1 MLYLLSSFFPPTS
14 IESSPPQPSEASPLA
29 LSANDNL
36 NELVLVAGDV
46 SFFPERIP
54 KEESLEGDWLFGDLS
69 GGARSPSPA
78 SFSYDR
84 QMLTD
89 EHKGVNAL

>member
-1 MLYLLSSFFPPTS
+1 MLYSLSSFFPPTS
-14 IESSPPQPSEASPLA
+14 IESSPPQPSEASPLV

-54 KEESLEGDWLFGDLS
+54 KEESLEGDWLFDDLS
-69 GGARSPSPA
+69 GARSPSPA
-78 SFSYDR
+78 SFSYEKTND
-84 QMLTD
+84 D
-89 EHKGVNAL
+89 KWSKSV